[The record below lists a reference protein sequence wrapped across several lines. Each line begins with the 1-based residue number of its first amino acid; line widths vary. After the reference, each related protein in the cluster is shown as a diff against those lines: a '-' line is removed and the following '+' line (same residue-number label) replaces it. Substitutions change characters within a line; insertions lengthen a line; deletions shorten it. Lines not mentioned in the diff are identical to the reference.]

1 MQHKLVSF
9 CTTTVSSLDSSW
21 SQQESPYIQVPA
33 GFLETGSTMGD
44 ADHTTLLYSVV
55 VLKKEYTAKPFSH
68 LALKT
73 QDTLL

>member
-1 MQHKLVSF
+1 
-9 CTTTVSSLDSSW
+9 
-21 SQQESPYIQVPA
+21 
-33 GFLETGSTMGD
+33 MGD